1 MRLDI
6 VGESSAAL
14 LCRLVGLAAQ
24 HDLVAP
30 EMDVRVTDDG
40 MTVRL
45 DLELDGPP
53 GIIVAEKMLRCIGV
67 EAVVLDGVPL

>member
-30 EMDVRVTDDG
+30 EMEVRVTEDG
-40 MTVRL
+40 MAVRL

-53 GIIVAEKMLRCIGV
+53 GVIVAEKMLRCIGV
-67 EAVVLDGVPL
+67 EAVALNGVPL

>member
-30 EMDVRVTDDG
+30 EMEVRVTEYG
-40 MTVRL
+40 MAVQL

-53 GIIVAEKMLRCIGV
+53 GMIVAEKMLRCIGV
-67 EAVVLDGVPL
+67 EAVALDGVPL

>member
-24 HDLVAP
+24 LDLTAP
-30 EMDVRVTDDG
+30 GMEVRVTEDG
-40 MTVRL
+40 MAVRL

-53 GIIVAEKMLRCIGV
+53 GMIVAEKMRRCIGV
-67 EAVVLDGVPL
+67 EAVALNGVPL

>member
-14 LCRLVGLAAQ
+14 LCRLIGLAAQ
-24 HDLVAP
+24 HDLLAP
-30 EMDVRVTDDG
+30 EMDVRVTDNG

-53 GIIVAEKMLRCIGV
+53 CIIVAEKMLRCIGV
-67 EAVVLDGVPL
+67 EAVTLDGVPL

>member
-24 HDLVAP
+24 HDLAAP
-30 EMDVRVTDDG
+30 AMEVRVTQEG
-40 MTVRL
+40 MAVRL
-45 DLELDGPP
+45 DLELDGLP
-53 GIIVAEKMLRCIGV
+53 GVIVAEKMLRCIGV
-67 EAVVLDGVPL
+67 EAVALDGVPL